1 LSEQRTLT
9 LDQEEQSLRGLK
21 NLREARLRE
30 LEDAMLLKVQQIR
43 DESGSNRET
52 ARELSELNG
61 EYEALLE
68 APGDEAS

>member
-43 DESGSNRET
+43 DESGSNREL
-52 ARELSELNG
+52 AGELSELNG

-68 APGDEAS
+68 ATGDEAS